1 MPALDATLQQ
11 KTARLE
17 AEQRLRSLQETAVE
31 EGAWVIRNGRRL
43 LNFSSNDYLGLNRHP
58 QVKAAAQEAVER
70 YGAGAGASRLVTG
83 NHPLYAGLESALARH
98 KGTEAALV
106 FGSGYLANIGA
117 ITALTGRDDL
127 ILADKL
133 AHACILDGARL
144 SGAKLVRFTHNDAAD
159 CARLL
164 ATHRAA
170 YGQCLVITETVFSM
184 DGDTAPLAE
193 LRALCDQ
200 YDAWL
205 MTDDA
210 HGLGKPSPVPVEVQM
225 GTLSKAFGAYGG
237 YICGSS
243 TLIRYLAS
251 SARSFIFTTGL
262 PPATVAA
269 AIEALKVMHDE
280 PERLAIPLQRAQQFT
295 DALGLPPAQSQIV
308 PLVIGGEEETLRASQ
323 DLEET
328 GFLVSAIRPPT
339 VPERTSRLRF
349 SFSVLH
355 EEKDIDHLINALMT
369 MRRNIDAHLSP

>member
-11 KTARLE
+11 KIARLE
-17 AEQRLRSLQETAVE
+17 AEQRLRRLHETAVE
-31 EGAWVIRNGRRL
+31 EGAWVMRGGRRL
-43 LNFSSNDYLGLNRHP
+43 LNFSSNDYLGISQHP
-58 QVKAAAQEAVER
+58 QVKAAAQGAVGR

-83 NHPLYAGLESALARH
+83 NHPLYAELETALARH
-98 KGTEAALV
+98 KSTEAALV
-106 FGSGYLANIGA
+106 FGSGYLANVGA
-117 ITALTGRDDL
+117 ITALMGRSDL

-144 SGAKLVRFTHNDAAD
+144 SGAKLLRFAHNDAAD

-164 ATHRAA
+164 AAHRASH
-170 YGQCLVITETVFSM
+170 GQCLVITETVFSM
-184 DGDTAPLAE
+184 DGDTAPLAD
-193 LRALCDQ
+193 LRTICDQ

-210 HGLGKPSPVPVEVQM
+210 HGLGQLLPVPVEVQM

-237 YICGSS
+237 YVCGSS

-262 PPATVAA
+262 PPATIAA
-269 AIEALKVMHDE
+269 AIAALKVMHNE
-280 PERLAIPLQRAQQFT
+280 PERLRIPLQRARQFT

-308 PLVIGGEEETLRASQ
+308 PLVIGSEEQALKASQ
-323 DLEET
+323 RLEEA

-339 VPERTSRLRF
+339 VPEGTSRLRF
-349 SFSVLH
+349 SFSSLH
-355 EEKDIDHLINALMT
+355 EDCDISNLIKVIKNE
-369 MRRNIDAHLSP
+369 NIGA